1 MDKLPKFTRLFVF
14 ALLVGIIAGF
24 GALIFDWVLRVAEHY
39 LMVKAM
45 GFVPPKPGGEGEAVF
60 ILPKTKWLLPVIL
73 AIGGVIAG
81 FLIYTFAP
89 ETEGHGTDSAIEAFH
104 FKKGKIRW
112 RVPIIKTLASAVTIG
127 SGGSAGREGPIAQIG
142 AGFGSFLADIF
153 KLPTEMRRILVVVG
167 IGAGIGSIFRA
178 PFGGALFAVEVLY
191 TQMDIEMESLIPT
204 LIGSILGFSIFGSL
218 HGWKPIFVTS
228 GYKFSNPAHLLL
240 YGGLG
245 IFLGLMVYP
254 YVKLFYGTRD
264 LFSKINIPRM
274 LKPALG
280 GLLLGIIAIFYPYCI
295 GIGYGWIQLAM
306 VGGISLAT
314 LSLLPFAKMLATSL
328 SISSGG
334 SGGIFGPTIVIGG
347 TFGALYSIILNGL
360 FPALNLPLEP
370 FVVVGMAG
378 YISSVAKVPL
388 AGLIMTME
396 MTGGYGLIVPALAVI
411 IFGLLLSGDTT
422 IYEKQV
428 PNKLSSPAHIGDFMV
443 DVLEGLTVKDALPFS
458 SDVIWVAE
466 STPLST
472 LLNIFSNS
480 RADVL
485 CVKGSDT
492 HEYRGIISLNH
503 VRDVILQGDE
513 LFVTL
518 ILAHDLITHSQEVL
532 VKEDENLKN
541 VLQKFTQFDL
551 DELPVIESDGK
562 IRKMISRNSL
572 LIAYSKAFEV

>member
-1 MDKLPKFTRLFVF
+1 VIKLPKLTRLFIF
-14 ALLVGIIAGF
+14 AILVGIIAGF
-24 GALIFDWVLRVAEHY
+24 GALLFDWVLRIAEHF
-39 LMVKAM
+39 LMFKAM
-45 GFVPPKPGGEGEAVF
+45 GFIPPKPGGEGSVKF
-60 ILPKTKWLLPVIL
+60 VLPRTKWLLPVIL
-73 AIGGVIAG
+73 GIGGLIAG

-104 FKKGKIRW
+104 FNKGKIRW

-153 KLPTEMRRILVVVG
+153 KLPTDMRRILVVVG

-204 LIGSILGFSIFGSL
+204 LVGSIIGFSIFGAL
-218 HGWKPIFVTS
+218 HGWRPIFNTS
-228 GYKFSNPAHLLL
+228 GYHFTNPAHLLL
-240 YGGLG
+240 YSALG
-245 IFLGLMVYP
+245 AILGLLVLP
-254 YVKLFYGTRD
+254 YVRLFYGTRD
-264 LFSKINIPRM
+264 LFQRIKIPRVF
-274 LKPALG
+274 KPAIG
-280 GLLLGIIAIFYPYCI
+280 GLMLGVLAIFFPYCI

-306 VGGISLAT
+306 VGGLSLGVLA
-314 LSLLPFAKMLATSL
+314 LLPFAKMLATSL

-347 TFGALYSIILNGL
+347 ILGALYSIFLNSA
-360 FPALNLPLEP
+360 FPSLNLPVEP

-411 IFGLLLSGDTT
+411 IFGLLTSGETT

-428 PNKLSSPAHIGDFMV
+428 PNKLSSPAHVGDFVV
-443 DVLEGLTVKDALPFS
+443 DVLEGLTVKDAMPYCS
-458 SDVIWVAE
+458 KAIWVDE
-466 STPLST
+466 GTPLPK
-472 LLNIFSNS
+472 LLNLFSNS

-485 CVKGSDT
+485 CVKDNSTG
-492 HEYRGIISLNH
+492 EYKGIISLHH
-503 VRDVILQGDE
+503 VREVILQSDE
-513 LFVTL
+513 LFLSL
-518 ILAHDLITHSQEVL
+518 ILAHDLITHTREVL
-532 VKEDENLKN
+532 VTEDENLRA
-541 VLQKFTQFDL
+541 VLQKFTEFDL
-551 DELPVIESDGK
+551 DELPIQENGGD
-562 IRKMISRNSL
+562 IRKTISRNSL
-572 LIAYSKAFEV
+572 LIAYSKAFEI